1 MSVLVLSGLQ
11 IAVKDA
17 LKSVPTM
24 LATAEHE
31 YTRYG
36 YKQLIDSGSVDL
48 LQPDITWLGGITEA
62 RRVIAMAAA
71 NNIPVIEATQNK
83 ISRFHAFPLLEKRC
97 VDQAIRYCT
106 AVHLGP

>member
-1 MSVLVLSGLQ
+1 MLSGLQ

-83 ISRFHAFPLLEKRC
+83 IFTLPRFSITGKVLC
-97 VDQAIRYCT
+97 
-106 AVHLGP
+106 

>member
-1 MSVLVLSGLQ
+1 
-11 IAVKDA
+11 
-17 LKSVPTM
+17 M

-71 NNIPVIEATQNK
+71 NNIPVIEAAQK
-83 ISRFHAFPLLEKRC
+83 KLHAFMLFN
-97 VDQAIRYCT
+97 Y
-106 AVHLGP
+106 